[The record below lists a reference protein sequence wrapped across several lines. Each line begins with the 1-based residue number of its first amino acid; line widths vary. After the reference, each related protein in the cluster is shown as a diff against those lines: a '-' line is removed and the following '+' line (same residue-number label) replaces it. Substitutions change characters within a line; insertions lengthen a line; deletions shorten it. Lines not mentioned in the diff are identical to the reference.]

1 MALAA
6 GTRLGHY
13 EVVAS
18 IGAGGMG
25 EVYRAKDT
33 KLGRDVALKVLPE
46 RVAESPELRERFERE
61 ARAVASLSHPGILAI
76 HDFGSEGST
85 TYAVMELLE
94 GETLRERL
102 VSGPLPPRR
111 AVEVALPLARALAAA
126 HDKGLVHRDV
136 KPENVFLT
144 RDGQVKILDF
154 GLARQAP
161 GLLTGSGDDSVS
173 PTMAPGTEP
182 GTVLGTVGYMSP
194 EQVKGQE
201 ADARSDIFSFGAVLY
216 EMLTGRRAFRGETGA
231 ETMTA
236 ILRAE
241 PPEMETLTEGIAPAL
256 ERIVEHCL
264 EKDPS
269 RRFRDAHDLAFALET
284 ASGASSRSHAVQALP
299 PTEVPWR
306 RWLPLAWAVGWLV
319 ALMVAVQVGRL
330 IEQRLQEDRPRAAPP
345 SFTRLTNLP
354 GPESWPTLS
363 PDGKMLAFVRSTGTG
378 PDANNRLDIFIQRVG
393 GGNAIDLTPDSPEN
407 DTQPA
412 FSPDGNRIAFRSER
426 SGGGIFLMGSTGES
440 VKRLT
445 DFGYNPSWSPDGREI
460 VVSTVRWDDVMSRG
474 GQGQLWAIHVGSGS
488 RRRIQ
493 TPGDAVQPSWSPNG
507 RRIAYWSV
515 SNAGQRDIFTVP
527 AAGGPAVAVT
537 TDAAVDWDPV
547 WSPDGRQLYF
557 SSDRGGTMNLWRV
570 AIDQASGTLL
580 GAPEPLTVPAAW
592 TGFVSIS
599 ADGHSLAYANRDVRT
614 TLMRA
619 ALDPARGS
627 LVGAPAVVLR
637 GSLEVRDAAISP
649 DGSEIAFTSWGRE
662 DLFVVRADGTGFRQL
677 TDDAFR
683 DRGPSWSG
691 DGKRIAFYS
700 NREGDYQAFTVRT
713 DGSELKRVSA
723 VPRGVWY
730 PVLSPDGSQMSGCAE
745 SGAWLIDLRQPL
757 GPAAARRLPPID
769 ESHTFCPYSLSP
781 DGRDLTG
788 TALGADGRDHGV
800 YVFSLASSRY
810 RRIGDLDGFPNWI
823 SSQWLAVGTSSGL
836 VQLVNV
842 QSGAVRQLVD
852 GSGATASANGRWLEY
867 VDVST
872 EADVWLATLDEARS
886 QP

>member
-1 MALAA
+1 MTLAA

-13 EVVAS
+13 EVVTP

-25 EVYRAKDT
+25 EVYRARDT

-76 HDFGSEGST
+76 HDFGTEGET

-94 GETLRERL
+94 GETLRDRL
-102 VSGPLPPRR
+102 ASGPFPSRR

-161 GLLTGSGDDSVS
+161 GLLTNSADDSVS

-194 EQVKGQE
+194 EQVKGLE

-236 ILRAE
+236 ILRAD
-241 PPEMETLTEGIAPAL
+241 PPEMETLTEGVAPAL

-264 EKDPS
+264 EKEPS

-284 ASGASSRSHAVQALP
+284 ASGASSRSHAAQALP
-299 PTEVPWR
+299 PTEAPGR
-306 RWLPLAWAVGWLV
+306 RFLPLAWAVGWLV
-319 ALMVAVQVGRL
+319 ALSIAVQVGRL
-330 IEQRLQEDRPRAAPP
+330 IEQRLQEDRPRETPA

-354 GPESWPTLS
+354 GPELWPTLS
-363 PDGKMLAFVRSTGTG
+363 PDGKTLAFVRSTGTT
-378 PDANNRLDIFIQRVG
+378 PDANDQLDIFIQRVG
-393 GGNAIDLTPDSPEN
+393 GGNAIDLTPDSPKN

-460 VVSTVRWDDVMSRG
+460 VVSSVLWQDVMSRG
-474 GQGQLWAIHVGSGS
+474 AQGVLSVIDVASGA
-488 RRRIQ
+488 RRRIA
-493 TPGDAVQPSWSPNG
+493 TPGDAVQPAWSPHG

-515 SNAGQRDIFTVP
+515 SDAGQRDVFTVP

-537 TDAAVDWDPV
+537 TDAAVDWDPA

-557 SSDRGGTMNLWRV
+557 SSDRGGTMSLWRV
-570 AIDQASGTLL
+570 AIDPASGTVL

-592 TGFVSIS
+592 AGFVSIS
-599 ADGHSLAYANRDVRT
+599 ADGHDLAYVSQDVRT
-614 TLMRA
+614 TLMTA
-619 ALDPARGS
+619 ALDPVRGG
-627 LVGAPAVVLR
+627 LAGVPAVTLR

-649 DGSEIAFTSWGRE
+649 DGSEIAFTSYGRE

-683 DRGPSWSG
+683 DRGPSWSR
-691 DGKRIAFYS
+691 DGQRIAFYS
-700 NREGDYQAFTVRT
+700 NREGDYQAFTVRP

-723 VPRGVWY
+723 VPGGVWY
-730 PVLSPDGSQMSGCAE
+730 PVLSPDGSQMSTCTNKA
-745 SGAWLIDLRQPL
+745 AWLIDLREPL

-769 ESHTFCPYSLSP
+769 DSQTFCPYSLSP
-781 DGRDLTG
+781 DGKDLTG
-788 TALGADGRDHGV
+788 SAQAADGRDHGV
-800 YVFSLASSRY
+800 YVFSLANSRY
-810 RRIGDLDGFPNWI
+810 RRVGDLDGIPSWVD
-823 SSQWLAVGTSSGL
+823 SRRLVVGTPSGL
-836 VQLVNV
+836 LQLVDV
-842 QSGAVRQLVD
+842 QSGEARPLVN
-852 GSGATASANGRWLEY
+852 GWAPTVSANGRWLEY

-872 EADVWLATLDEARS
+872 EADVWLARLGQHE
-886 QP
+886 PK

>member
-1 MALAA
+1 MTLTA

-13 EVVAS
+13 EIVAS

-25 EVYRAKDT
+25 EVYRATDT

-76 HDFGSEGST
+76 YDLGTQGST
-85 TYAVMELLE
+85 AFAVMELLE
-94 GETLRERL
+94 GETLRDRL
-102 VSGPLPPRR
+102 ATGPLAPRR
-111 AVEVALPLARALAAA
+111 AVEVALQLARALAAA
-126 HDKGLVHRDV
+126 HDKGVVHRDV

-144 RDGQVKILDF
+144 HDGQVKILDF

-236 ILRAE
+236 ILRAD

-284 ASGASSRSHAVQALP
+284 ASGASSRSHAAQALP
-299 PTEVPWR
+299 STEPSWR
-306 RWLPLAWAVGWLV
+306 RFLPLAWAVGWLV
-319 ALMVAVQVGRL
+319 ALSIAVQVGRL
-330 IEQRLQEDRPRAAPP
+330 IEQRLREDRPQAAPP
-345 SFTRLTNLP
+345 VSFSRLTNLP
-354 GPESWPTLS
+354 GPELWPTLS
-363 PDGKMLAFVRSTGTG
+363 PDGKTLAFVRSTGTG
-378 PDANNRLDIFIQRVG
+378 PDANTRLDIFIQRVG
-393 GGNAIDLTPDSPEN
+393 GGNAINLTPDSPEN
-407 DTQPA
+407 DMQPA
-412 FSPDGNRIAFRSER
+412 FSPDGTRIAFRSER
-426 SGGGIFLMGSTGES
+426 DGGGIFLMGSTGES
-440 VKRLT
+440 VKRLA
-445 DFGYNPSWSPDGREI
+445 DFGYNPCWSPDGREV
-460 VVSTVRWDDVMSRG
+460 VVSSVEWLDVMSRG
-474 GQGQLWAIHVGSGS
+474 TQGELWVIDVASGA
-488 RRRIQ
+488 RRRIA
-493 TPGDAVQPSWSPNG
+493 TPGDAVQPAWSPDG

-515 SNAGQRDIFTVP
+515 SDAGQRDVFTVP
-527 AAGGPAVAVT
+527 AAGGPVVAVT

-557 SSDRGGTMNLWRV
+557 SSDRGGTMSLWRV
-570 AIDQASGTLL
+570 AIDPASGTLL

-592 TGFVSIS
+592 AGFVSIS
-599 ADGHSLAYANRDVRT
+599 ADGHDLAYVSQDVRT
-614 TLMRA
+614 TLMTA
-619 ALDPARGS
+619 ALDPVRGG
-627 LVGAPAVVLR
+627 LAGAPAVALR

-649 DGSEIAFTSWGRE
+649 DGSEIAFTSQGRE

-683 DRGPSWSG
+683 DRGPSWSR

-700 NREGDYQAFTVRT
+700 NREGDYQAFTVRP

-723 VPRGVWY
+723 VPGGAWY
-730 PVLSPDGSQMSGCAE
+730 PVLSPDGSQMSACA
-745 SGAWLIDLRQPL
+745 GKVAWLIDLRQPL
-757 GPAAARRLPPID
+757 GPKAARRLPAID

-781 DGRDLTG
+781 DGNDLTG
-788 TALGADGRDHGV
+788 SAQAADGRDRGV
-800 YVFSLASSRY
+800 YVFSLANSRY
-810 RRIGDLDGFPNWI
+810 RRVGDLDGIPSWVDAR
-823 SSQWLAVGTSSGL
+823 LLVVGTPSGL
-836 VQLVNV
+836 VQVV
-842 QSGAVRQLVD
+842 DVHSGAVRHLVD
-852 GSGATASANGRWLEY
+852 GWAPTVSANGRWLEY
-867 VDVST
+867 IDVST
-872 EADVWLATLDEARS
+872 EADVWMATFD
-886 QP
+886 QDGPK

>member
-13 EVVAS
+13 DVVAP

-25 EVYRAKDT
+25 EVYRATDT

-76 HDFGSEGST
+76 HDFGSEGGT

-161 GLLTGSGDDSVS
+161 GLLTGSGNDSVS
-173 PTMAPGTEP
+173 PTMSPGTEP

-216 EMLTGRRAFRGETGA
+216 EMLSGRRAFRGETAA

-236 ILRAE
+236 ILRAD
-241 PPEMETLTEGIAPAL
+241 PPEMETLAEGIPPAL

-284 ASGASSRSHAVQALP
+284 VSGASSRSHATRALP
-299 PTEVPWR
+299 STETKWR
-306 RWLPLAWAVGWLV
+306 RFLPLAWAVGWLV
-319 ALMVAVQVGRL
+319 ALSIAVQVGRL
-330 IEQRLQEDRPRAAPP
+330 IERRLEEDRPRTAAAPA

-354 GPESWPTLS
+354 GPELWPTLS
-363 PDGKMLAFVRSTGTG
+363 PDGKTLAFVRSTGTT
-378 PDANNRLDIFIQRVG
+378 PDANDQLDIFIQRVG

-488 RRRIQ
+488 RRRVE
-493 TPGDAVQPSWSPNG
+493 TPGDAVQPSWSPDG
-507 RRIAYWSV
+507 RRIAY

-570 AIDQASGTLL
+570 AIDQASGTML

-592 TGFVSIS
+592 AGYVSAS
-599 ADGHSLAYANRDVRT
+599 ADGQSLAYASRDVRT

-619 ALDPARGS
+619 ALDPARGGLAS
-627 LVGAPAVVLR
+627 APVVVLR
-637 GSLEVRDAAISP
+637 GSLEVREAAISP
-649 DGSEIAFTSWGRE
+649 DGSEIAFTTQGRE

-683 DRGPSWSG
+683 DRGPSWSR

-700 NREGDYQAFTVRT
+700 NREGDYQAFTVRP

-723 VPRGVWY
+723 VPGGIWY
-730 PVLSPDGSQMSGCAE
+730 PVLSPDGSQLSACAE
-745 SGAWLIDLRQPL
+745 GTAWLIDLRQPL

-769 ESHTFCPYSLSP
+769 ESHSFCPYSLSP
-781 DGRDLTG
+781 DGKDLTG
-788 TALGADGRDHGV
+788 SAVAADRSERGV
-800 YVFSLASSRY
+800 YVFSLANNRY
-810 RRIGDLDGFPNWI
+810 RRVGDLDGFPSWVD
-823 SSQWLAVGTSSGL
+823 SRLLVVGTPSGF
-836 VQLVNV
+836 VQLVDA
-842 QSGAVRQLVD
+842 QSGAVRHLVD
-852 GSGATASANGRWLEY
+852 GSGPTVSANGRWLEY
-867 VDVST
+867 VDLSN
-872 EADVWLATLDEARS
+872 EADVWLATLDGARP